1 MVLGQFLS
9 LYVEPVS
16 ILSVKV
22 RKRTKDLPAMHQLGT
37 PYLCGS
43 GKLHLWA
50 SCLSER
56 FLFNI
61 RGVQL
66 VHQPYEH
73 GWFYVL
79 DLLQNHFIEVPK
91 GMQGPRR
98 NRLAVPVKTP
108 AIRSIQLSG
117 ILVHIDAAEW
127 ILSLLPWTMVCRFIL
142 DSLHR
147 YSGLPDALFR
157 S

>member
-1 MVLGQFLS
+1 
-9 LYVEPVS
+9 
-16 ILSVKV
+16 
-22 RKRTKDLPAMHQLGT
+22 MHQLGT

-50 SCLSER
+50 TCLSER

-79 DLLQNHFIEVPK
+79 DLLQYHFVEVPK
-91 GMQGPRR
+91 GMQGPGR

-127 ILSLLPWTMVCRFIL
+127 ILSLLPWTMVGRFIL
-142 DSLHR
+142 DSLNR
-147 YSGLPDALFR
+147 YSHLPDALFWSQALAQAGLMGKGTFGCR
-157 S
+157 LALWLG